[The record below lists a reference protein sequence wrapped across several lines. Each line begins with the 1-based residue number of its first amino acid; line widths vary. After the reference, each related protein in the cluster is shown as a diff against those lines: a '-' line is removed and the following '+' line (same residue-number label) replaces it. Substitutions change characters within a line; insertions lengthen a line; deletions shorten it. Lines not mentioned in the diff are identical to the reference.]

1 MNTPARTAI
10 LALLAIVLVG
20 TLVWTVREQ
29 ARRQAPPD
37 ATTPTD
43 ARPETPEAGG
53 TSDPSPHLAL
63 GNPSGATDDPAN
75 TADFLMRKPYF
86 ALSYNAPKGTPNWV
100 AWTLKRSD
108 FGPAAR
114 AQFYPD
120 PLLPKSFRRVTPK
133 DYTGSGYDRGHMCPR
148 SDRTDS
154 DEASN
159 ATFAMTNIVPQAPHL
174 NQRAWNDLE
183 DYCRTLVRTKGLAL
197 HVVAGPHGRG
207 GEGSNGPGET
217 IAGGRIA
224 VPAKCWKVVLA
235 VDGGDGTADDLARVT
250 PQTRAIAVVM
260 PNDQSVGH
268 GWAKYRTSVAEV
280 ETLTGYRFFGRVPAD
295 ILGPLKGKVDD
306 ERIPMATRTRGD
318 D

>member
-1 MNTPARTAI
+1 
-10 LALLAIVLVG
+10 
-20 TLVWTVREQ
+20 
-29 ARRQAPPD
+29 
-37 ATTPTD
+37 
-43 ARPETPEAGG
+43 
-53 TSDPSPHLAL
+53 
-63 GNPSGATDDPAN
+63 
-75 TADFLMRKPYF
+75 
-86 ALSYNAPKGTPNWV
+86 
-100 AWTLKRSD
+100 
-108 FGPAAR
+108 
-114 AQFYPD
+114 
-120 PLLPKSFRRVTPK
+120 
-133 DYTGSGYDRGHMCPR
+133 MCPH
-148 SDRTDS
+148 SDRTATN
-154 DEASN
+154 ETSN
-159 ATFAMTNIVPQAPHL
+159 ATFVMTNIVPQSPHL

-183 DYCRTLVRTKGLAL
+183 DYCRTLVHTKGQAL
-197 HVVAGPHGRG
+197 HIVAGPHGTG
-207 GEGSNGPGET
+207 GEGSNGAGES

-306 ERIPMATRTRGD
+306 ERIPTATRTRGD